1 MNNHGVG
8 WAPQSFGNEMLM
20 LCLLLMMCPG
30 LFGGMGE
37 NPMMLIMLLMI
48 MSGGRLKGVESGE
61 WRVES

>member
-48 MSGGRLKGVESGE
+48 MSGGRL
-61 WRVES
+61 